1 MAEMSETAFEV
12 FEDGSGEWRW
22 RLKAGNHEI
31 VASSEGYTDKAS
43 AIRAVGSM
51 KRWVENA
58 AVEEIIEEGGE

>member
-1 MAEMSETAFEV
+1 MAEMPETSFEV
-12 FEDGSGEWRW
+12 YEDDAGQWRW
-22 RLKAGNHEI
+22 RLKAANHEI
-31 VASSEGYTDKAS
+31 VASSESYVDKAG

>member
-12 FEDGSGEWRW
+12 YQGSDGEWRW

-31 VASSEGYTDKAS
+31 VASSEGYTDKAG

>member
-1 MAEMSETAFEV
+1 MSESAETSFEV
-12 FEDGSGEWRW
+12 YEDESGQWRW

-31 VASSEGYTDKAS
+31 VASSESYTEKAS

-58 AVEEIIEEGGE
+58 VVEVAEEDADS

>member
-12 FEDGSGEWRW
+12 FADAGGEWRW

-31 VASSEGYTDKAS
+31 VASSEGYTDKAG

-58 AVEEIIEEGGE
+58 AVEEITEEDKA

>member
-1 MAEMSETAFEV
+1 MSESAETSFEV
-12 FEDGSGEWRW
+12 YEDEEGQWRW

-31 VASSEGYTDKAS
+31 VASSESYTEKAS

-58 AVEEIIEEGGE
+58 VIEEVEEGTES